1 MASVEFSPWPFEENE
16 DVELIWFGSPY
27 TDYKG
32 DWRVRIAFRRARG
45 EVKVL
50 SRAWG
55 AIPLLRM
62 GQIYTKGVHNQVRP
76 MSGSS
81 YTFTIPSLDQ
91 GKVVNGF
98 QLPKRLIDFG
108 KNPELG
114 TQNIIQYTVG
124 NITVCIPVIELLRA
138 MFINSRLMAYSLM
151 QPHGLEQLIERCE
164 FENNVLHFH
173 LGTRVPNT
181 MANESNARHM
191 SWIYLDN
198 QMNNMWNSVY
208 QRLLSKAIAESPTNP
223 KKVIRKGNPLD
234 VELPS
239 TGPIELIVRG
249 DQFMNMVLVKE
260 IVGFAGFTHP
270 ATEIDFWHHSKK
282 RQESVFGDRRLRI
295 PDQSKNDDVIIND
308 NSEHAKEDTNQ
319 DVLEAPPTFVKF
331 INFPVVRTRKKNVKQ
346 THAGDDM
353 VVNTG
358 RGGKSLDQP
367 RQVSVQDSIVGGD
380 TPPIDFQSLEMVPIS
395 EAIGLEDFFKMISLL
410 KEMTSYSIRL
420 SIVRIPP
427 GKRFSICPNGTRRT
441 CAIVQVSNSM
451 FTKYILEVARP
462 DDWSI
467 STLILEPIGRVSINE
482 IEKEIRLLLEG
493 VVTKNGHWDK
503 NILEN
508 CKVFFVERVK
518 HLQADSPKE
527 WKERMINWLVR

>member
-32 DWRVRIAFRRARG
+32 DWRIRVAFRRARG

-55 AIPLLRM
+55 AIPLLRI
-62 GQIYTKGVHNQVRP
+62 GQIYTNGVLNQFRP

-91 GKVVNGF
+91 GKLVNGF

-114 TQNIIQYTVG
+114 TQNIIQYIVG
-124 NITVCIPVIELLRA
+124 NITVCIPVMELLRA
-138 MFINSRLMAYSLM
+138 MFVNSRLMAYSLM

-191 SWIYLDN
+191 SWIYLDP
-198 QMNNMWNSVY
+198 QMSAMWNSVY
-208 QRLLSKAIAESPTNP
+208 QKLFSRAVAESPTNP
-223 KKVIRKGNPLD
+223 KKAFRKGNPLD
-234 VELPS
+234 VELSS

-260 IVGFAGFTHP
+260 IVGFAGFRHP

-282 RQESVFGDRRLRI
+282 RQESVYGDRRLRT
-295 PDQSKNDDVIIND
+295 PNQFKNDDVIIND
-308 NSEHAKEDTNQ
+308 NSEQAKEDTNQ

-331 INFPVVRTRKKNVKQ
+331 INFPVVRTQKKNVKQ
-346 THAGDDM
+346 THAGDDV

-380 TPPIDFQSLEMVPIS
+380 TPPLDFQSLEMVPIS
-395 EAIGLEDFFKMISLL
+395 EAIGLEDFFKMITLL
-410 KEMTSYSIRL
+410 KEMTSYSIRM

-441 CAIVQVSNSM
+441 CAIVQVSNSV

-462 DDWSI
+462 DNWSI
-467 STLILEPIGRVSINE
+467 STLILDPSNLIHLESIE
-482 IEKEIRLLLEG
+482 RTITQLLDGL
-493 VVTKNGHWDK
+493 VQKSGHWDQY
-503 NILEN
+503 ILSLCAGTHIE
-508 CKVFFVERVK
+508 KLK
-518 HLQADSPKE
+518 HYHNDNPRDWAIKLKG
-527 WKERMINWLVR
+527 KLLN

>member
-32 DWRVRIAFRRARG
+32 DWRIRVAFRRARG

-55 AIPLLRM
+55 AIPLLRI
-62 GQIYTKGVHNQVRP
+62 GQIYTNGVLNQVRP

-81 YTFTIPSLDQ
+81 YTFTMPSLDQ

-124 NITVCIPVIELLRA
+124 NMTVCIPVIELIRA
-138 MFINSRLMAYSLM
+138 MLINSRLMAYSLM

-164 FENNVLHFH
+164 FENQVLHFH

-191 SWIYLDN
+191 SWIYLDP
-198 QMNNMWNSVY
+198 QMNTMWNSVY
-208 QRLLSKAIAESPTNP
+208 QKLFSRAIAESPTNP
-223 KKVIRKGNPLD
+223 KKGLRKGTPLD
-234 VELPS
+234 VELPP
-239 TGPIELIVRG
+239 TGPIELMVRG
-249 DQFMNMVLVKE
+249 DQFINMVLVKE
-260 IVGFAGFTHP
+260 IMGFAGFTHP
-270 ATEIDFWHHSKK
+270 ANEIDFWHHSKK

-295 PDQSKNDDVIIND
+295 PDRFKNEDIIIND

-319 DVLEAPPTFVKF
+319 DVLEAPPTFMKF
-331 INFPVVRTRKKNVKQ
+331 INYPIVRTRKKSVKQ
-346 THAGDDM
+346 THAGDDV

-358 RGGKSLDQP
+358 RGGKSQEQP
-367 RQVSVQDSIVGGD
+367 KQVSVQDSIVGGD
-380 TPPIDFQSLEMVPIS
+380 TPPIDFQTLEMVPIS
-395 EAIGLEDFFKMISLL
+395 EAIGLEDFFKMVALL
-410 KEMTSYSIRL
+410 KEMTSYSIRM

-427 GKRFSICPNGTRRT
+427 GKRFSICPNGARRT
-441 CAIVQVSNSM
+441 CAIVQVISP
-451 FTKYILEVARP
+451 FFIKYILEIARP
-462 DDWSI
+462 DSWSI
-467 STLILEPIGRVSINE
+467 STLVFHSPKDISLKTIENE
-482 IEKEIRLLLEG
+482 VNRLLDGL
-493 VVTKNGHWDK
+493 VQKNGHWDRY
-503 NILEN
+503 ILN
-508 CKVFFVERVK
+508 QCDSLLVEKIK
-518 HLQADSPKE
+518 HYQNDSIRDWTQRTIDKLN
-527 WKERMINWLVR
+527 K

>member
-1 MASVEFSPWPFEENE
+1 MASVEFSPWPFEESE

-27 TDYKG
+27 TDFKG
-32 DWRVRIAFRRARG
+32 DWRVRIAFRIARG

-55 AIPLLRM
+55 TIPLLRI
-62 GQIYTKGVHNQVRP
+62 GQIYTKGVLNQVRP

-81 YTFTIPSLDQ
+81 YTFTIPSLGQ
-91 GKVVNGF
+91 GKIVNGF

-181 MANESNARHM
+181 MANESTARYM
-191 SWIYLDN
+191 SWIYLDP
-198 QMNNMWNSVY
+198 QMNTMWNSIY
-208 QRLLSKAIAESPTNP
+208 QRLFSRAIAESPTNP
-223 KKVIRKGNPLD
+223 KKTFRKGVPLL

-239 TGPIELIVRG
+239 TGPIELMVRG
-249 DQFMNMVLVKE
+249 DQFINMVLVKE

-282 RQESVFGDRRLRI
+282 RQESIFGDRRLRI
-295 PDQSKNDDVIIND
+295 PNQSKNDDIIIND

-331 INFPVVRTRKKNVKQ
+331 INYPIVKTLKKNVKQ
-346 THAGDDM
+346 THAGDDI

-358 RGGKSLDQP
+358 RGGKSRDQP

-380 TPPIDFQSLEMVPIS
+380 TPPIDFQTLEMVPIS
-395 EAIGLEDFFKMISLL
+395 EAIGLEDFFKMIALL
-410 KEMTSYSIRL
+410 KEMTSYSIRM

-427 GKRFSICPNGTRRT
+427 GKQFSVCPNGVRRT

-451 FTKYILEVARP
+451 FTKYIIEVARP

-467 STLILEPIGRVSINE
+467 STLVLQPLQCVTLKSVEGE
-482 IEKEIRLLLEG
+482 IILLLEG
-493 VVTKNGHWDK
+493 LMRKSGHWDQNVLNQCRK
-503 NILEN
+503 MSIDKL
-508 CKVFFVERVK
+508 K
-518 HLQADSPKE
+518 HYQSDTRRDWVLRLANK
-527 WKERMINWLVR
+527 IV